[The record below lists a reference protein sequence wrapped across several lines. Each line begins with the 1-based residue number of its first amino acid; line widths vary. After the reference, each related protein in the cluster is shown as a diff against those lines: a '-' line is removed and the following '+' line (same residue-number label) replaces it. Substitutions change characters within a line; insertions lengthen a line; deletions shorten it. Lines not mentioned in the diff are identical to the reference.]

1 MARVSPEDLLQ
12 IVYDEVNRAIRT
24 SAALVF
30 QGDLNVG
37 PVEIR
42 DPVSGLKLKV
52 KNDGVD
58 NAAVVTANALP
69 LPVGAATEVSLQGIL
84 ARLAAV
90 GLDAAALARLDALN
104 GRDFGTEATLGA
116 ILAKLIADPATAP
129 RQDAIIALLGAGA
142 REHRELNV
150 GTPYDPAT
158 NRAVFTT
165 AKKHLRIFTNE
176 DVYWVDSAA
185 SDADAG
191 TRLAAAGQRG
201 FIRSNDRLELS
212 LKVPVTRLDFLARAK
227 AGPLYL
233 TGLE

>member
-1 MARVSPEDLLQ
+1 MAPISPEDLLQ
-12 IVYDEVNRAIRT
+12 LVYDEVNKAIRT
-24 SAALVF
+24 STALVF

-69 LPVGAATEVSLQGIL
+69 LPAGAATEVSLQGIL

-90 GLDAAALARLDALN
+90 GLDAPALARLDALN
-104 GRDFGTEATLGA
+104 GRDFGTETTLGA
-116 ILAKLIADPATAP
+116 ILAKLIANPATAP
-129 RQDAIIALLGAGA
+129 RQDAIIDLLGAGA

-150 GTPYDPAT
+150 GTAYDPAT
-158 NRAVFTT
+158 NKAAFT
-165 AKKHLRIFTNE
+165 AGKKHLRVFSSE

-191 TRLAAAGQRG
+191 TKLAATGQRG

-227 AGPLYL
+227 AGPLYI